1 MRLELLEA
9 ERFYQI
15 IIRPGIQPANDILGG
30 SQGGQHDH
38 GGMVTEPLPVLFAK
52 LQAVHL
58 RHYNIQNQQ
67 LEIVL
72 LCQFPT
78 GGTVVSDIYLMPE
91 LPQAPFYERGDVYLV
106 FY

>member
-1 MRLELLEA
+1 
-9 ERFYQI
+9 
-15 IIRPGIQPANDILGG
+15 
-30 SQGGQHDH
+30 
-38 GGMVTEPLPVLFAK
+38 MVTEPLPVLFAK

-78 GGTVVSDIYLMPE
+78 SGTVISDIYLMPE
-91 LPQAPFYERGDVYLV
+91 LPQASFYKRGDVYLSSTNNIFAIV
-106 FY
+106 SYVLIRMSIINNAT

>member
-1 MRLELLEA
+1 MRASKFLEA

-52 LQAVHL
+52 LQAIHL
-58 RHYNIQNQQ
+58 RHDNIQNQQ

-72 LCQFPT
+72 A
-78 GGTVVSDIYLMPE
+78 VSVPNRR
-91 LPQAPFYERGDVYLV
+91 APS
-106 FY
+106 